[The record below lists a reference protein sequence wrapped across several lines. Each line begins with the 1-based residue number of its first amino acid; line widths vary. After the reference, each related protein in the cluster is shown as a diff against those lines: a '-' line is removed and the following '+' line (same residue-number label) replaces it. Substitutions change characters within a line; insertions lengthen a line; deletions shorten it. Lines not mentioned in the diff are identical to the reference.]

1 MYKILAIDPGN
12 TSTKIGFFEDKNLIF
27 ISTIRHD
34 VNQLKAYNSFTE
46 QLDFR
51 FDAINDFIQKN
62 NIDLK
67 EVNYFIG
74 RGGYLKPLKSGL
86 YEINKKMISD
96 LLNPVIE
103 HASNL
108 GALIAND
115 FAKRYKKKS
124 FILDPICVDEMNDL
138 AKISGHPTF
147 VRTSVFHALNQKR
160 VARLAS
166 HELGKKYNELNLVVA
181 MLGSGISVGI
191 HSKGRV
197 IDVTNAVEGEG
208 PFSPERS
215 GALPNMSFVKYV
227 LNKNLDYSEAYKLV
241 YGQGGI
247 VAYLGTNNMHEI
259 LKKYDEGNDKKIQL
273 IVNAMTYQIA
283 KEIAVMAVPVNGE
296 VDAIIITG
304 GLANEKTFTD
314 LIIPRIKFITEKIM
328 IFPGED
334 ELAAMAEGVIG
345 GITGEI
351 EILEYN

>member
-27 ISTIRHD
+27 SSTIRHD
-34 VNQLKAYNSFTE
+34 VNQLKAYNSFIE

-51 FDAINDFIQKN
+51 FDAIKDFIKKN

-67 EVNYFIG
+67 EVDYFIG
-74 RGGYLKPLKSGL
+74 RGGYLKPLRSGL

-96 LLNPVIE
+96 LLNPVIK

-115 FAKRYKKKS
+115 FANRYKKKS

-147 VRTSVFHALNQKR
+147 VRTSVFAALNQKR

-215 GALPNMSFVKYV
+215 GALPIMPFVKYV
-227 LNKNLDYSEAYKLV
+227 LDKKLDYREAYKLV

-273 IVNAMTYQIA
+273 IINAMTYQIA

-296 VDAIIITG
+296 VNAIIITG

>member
-27 ISTIRHD
+27 SSTIRHD
-34 VNQLKAYNSFTE
+34 VNQLKAYNSFIE

-74 RGGYLKPLKSGL
+74 RGGYLKPLRSGL

-96 LLNPVIE
+96 LLNPVIK

-124 FILDPICVDEMNDL
+124 FILDPICVDEMNDF

-215 GALPNMSFVKYV
+215 GALPIMPFVKYV

-259 LKKYDEGNDKKIQL
+259 LKKYDEGNDKKVQL
-273 IVNAMTYQIA
+273 IINAMTYQIA

>member
-27 ISTIRHD
+27 SSTIRHD
-34 VNQLKAYNSFTE
+34 ANQLKAYNSFIE

-51 FDAINDFIQKN
+51 FDAIKDFIKKN

-67 EVNYFIG
+67 EVDYFIG
-74 RGGYLKPLKSGL
+74 RGGYLKPLRSGL

-96 LLNPVIE
+96 LLNPVIK

-115 FAKRYKKKS
+115 FANRYKKKS

-147 VRTSVFHALNQKR
+147 VRTSVFAALNQKR

-215 GALPNMSFVKYV
+215 GALPIMPFVKYV
-227 LNKNLDYSEAYKLV
+227 LDKKLDYREAYKLV

-259 LKKYDEGNDKKIQL
+259 LKKYDEGKDKKIQL
-273 IVNAMTYQIA
+273 IINAMTYQIA

>member
-27 ISTIRHD
+27 SSTIRHD
-34 VNQLKAYNSFTE
+34 VNQLKAYNSFIE

-51 FDAINDFIQKN
+51 FDAIKDFIKKN

-67 EVNYFIG
+67 EVDYFIG
-74 RGGYLKPLKSGL
+74 RGGYLKPLRSGL

-96 LLNPVIE
+96 LLNPVIK

-115 FAKRYKKKS
+115 FANRYKKKS

-147 VRTSVFHALNQKR
+147 VRTSVFAALNQKR

-215 GALPNMSFVKYV
+215 GALPIMPFVKYV
-227 LNKNLDYSEAYKLV
+227 LDKKLDYREAYKLV

-273 IVNAMTYQIA
+273 IINAMTYQIA